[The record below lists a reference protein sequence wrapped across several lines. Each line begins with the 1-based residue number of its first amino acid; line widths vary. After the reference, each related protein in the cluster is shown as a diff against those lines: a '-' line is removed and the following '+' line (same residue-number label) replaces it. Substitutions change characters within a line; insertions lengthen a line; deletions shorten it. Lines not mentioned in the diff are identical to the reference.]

1 MVFGFYGLS
10 RSKSWAGF
18 GAKAGTIAFAVI
30 ITTTADAQT
39 KPLNDTGIN
48 FCGGATSGNNSPCLA
63 ADPAGQDR
71 DYGRDGAARNG
82 ALSAK
87 IGGSS
92 GAVDG
97 SPNGF
102 DFTKIANNGAALA
115 PGAGL
120 GTAPTDWACTRDNVT
135 GLIWEVKT
143 ASGLRNQVHT
153 YTWYM
158 TNSPDGNNGTV
169 SGGTCATAGRCDTE
183 KFTVDVNT
191 TGLCGFNTGWRMPT
205 VKELQGIADFG
216 RVNPAIDPTYFPNT
230 PSSYVWSGTPFASYP
245 DYSYRVDFG
254 NGGNPYWYRNSSNSA
269 RLVRGG

>member
-1 MVFGFYGLS
+1 MVFGFLRPS
-10 RSKSWAGF
+10 RVKKFVRLGSNAG
-18 GAKAGTIAFAVI
+18 AFAVV
-30 ITTTADAQT
+30 AMAASLAFAQT
-39 KPLNDTGIN
+39 KPLNDTGIT
-48 FCGGATSGNNSPCLA
+48 FCGGATSGNNNPCLGTE
-63 ADPAGQDR
+63 PSGQDNN
-71 DYGRDGAARNG
+71 YGRDAAAVAG
-82 ALSAK
+82 ALTK
-87 IGGSS
+87 VGGSA
-92 GAVDG
+92 GAVG
-97 SPNGF
+97 GGPNGF
-102 DFTKIANNGAALA
+102 DFSKIANNGSVIPASAA
-115 PGAGL
+115 L